1 MSSIAFYRLN
11 QPSLTTFV
19 LAVTVF
25 LLLKKSSYAGCNFI
39 IRMLFYDIYWLSVP
53 PELFYSMTMYVIFTL
68 CGVTYVIIKMNMY
81 RKTW

>member
-39 IRMLFYDIYWLSVP
+39 IRMLFYDIY
-53 PELFYSMTMYVIFTL
+53 
-68 CGVTYVIIKMNMY
+68 
-81 RKTW
+81 